1 MRQSATINQNTK
13 QYYHDC
19 TVNKKSHLHLYN
31 VHCMMIDAIKHGK
44 YCPKFKSLCGVCKIE
59 ICELFLYFGQILVTF
74 PRTILQC
81 STLAKRLGEVTT
93 EAFDWVHQKGVTMV
107 GGRHARTHNNA
118 TLIFGRVCCRAYLCT
133 LLRIFVYVRCKS
145 GVNNVR

>member
-1 MRQSATINQNTK
+1 MANIVQNLSRSVVCAK
-13 QYYHDC
+13 LKY
-19 TVNKKSHLHLYN
+19 VNYSY
-31 VHCMMIDAIKHGK
+31 
-44 YCPKFKSLCGVCKIE
+44 
-59 ICELFLYFGQILVTF
+59 ILVKYWSLS
-74 PRTILQC
+74 PCVLQC
-81 STLAKRLGEVTT
+81 STLAKRLGEAAT

-133 LLRIFVYVRCKS
+133 LPRIFVYVRCIFVYVRCKP

>member
-1 MRQSATINQNTK
+1 MINQNTK

-59 ICELFLYFGQILVTF
+59 ICELFLYFGQILVYYSVVH
-74 PRTILQC
+74 LQRDWG
-81 STLAKRLGEVTT
+81 KQPQRLLTGSIRK
-93 EAFDWVHQKGVTMV
+93 A
-107 GGRHARTHNNA
+107 
-118 TLIFGRVCCRAYLCT
+118 
-133 LLRIFVYVRCKS
+133 
-145 GVNNVR
+145 